1 MTENQK
7 TITIEIA
14 PKMQEKICKLRYMKN
29 MITYIVG
36 VDGTSIPETWLANT
50 LTNGNIYDLPAFC
63 AAIDAMAFDNE
74 IERDNGFVKIAG
86 NVRAVDGEDHE

>member
-29 MITYIVG
+29 MITYICG
-36 VDGTSIPETWLANT
+36 LDGTSVPEVWLANV
-50 LTNGNIYDLPAFC
+50 LTGGNVYDLPAFC
-63 AAIDAMAFDNE
+63 AALDAMAFDGE
-74 IERDNGFVKIAG
+74 IGRENGFVRIGGKI
-86 NVRAVDGEDHE
+86 RILSEGETR

>member
-29 MITYIVG
+29 MISYIVG
-36 VDGTSIPETWLANT
+36 IDGTSIPETWLDGV
-50 LTNGNIYDLPAFC
+50 LTGGNIYDMPAFY
-63 AAIDAMAFDNE
+63 AALDAMAFDGE
-74 IERDNGFVKIAG
+74 IARENGFVKIG
-86 NVRAVDGEDHE
+86 GKIRILSEGEQR